1 MPEEK
6 SDFDEEIENLAN
18 LVRLAET
25 TTALDQYLKN
35 KISKDAAIC
44 KIYLRNTEK
53 K

>member
-6 SDFDEEIENLAN
+6 SELNEEIENLAN
-18 LVRLAET
+18 LIRLAET
-25 TTALDQYLKN
+25 TTVLDQYFKN
-35 KISKDAAIC
+35 KISREAAIS

>member
-6 SDFDEEIENLAN
+6 SELDEEIENLAN

-25 TTALDQYLKN
+25 TTILDQYFKN
-35 KISKDAAIC
+35 KISRDVAIS
-44 KIYLRNTEK
+44 KIYLENRK